1 MDLKDLLKCEICGE
15 CFKDPVM
22 LVPCSH
28 NFCSSCIERNDRQS
42 CVICKK
48 KYSSSQ
54 IVPNIII
61 QQFIKC
67 LQNKRPTHQINPSQV
82 NLEKKYKEIISEAQ
96 TSVHSIDLFMGH
108 CDVIQPVV
116 TCKYSPGRKK
126 VLCPSC
132 ESFVAKN
139 QINFHLD
146 SCLAREEK
154 RECLRKKQRNKISTK
169 HNSSRD
175 LVSTNEIADEH
186 SMPKEK
192 DKTNLD
198 LMLKD
203 DSQADEIKQFIDAT
217 FS

>member
-1 MDLKDLLKCEICGE
+1 MDLEDLLKCEICDE
-15 CFKDPVM
+15 YFKEPVM

-28 NFCSSCIERNDRQS
+28 NFCSSCIERSDQQL
-42 CVICKK
+42 CVKCKQ

-67 LQNKRPTHQINPSQV
+67 LQNKRPSHQTNPSQV
-82 NLEKKYKEIISEAQ
+82 NLEEKYKEIISEAQ
-96 TSVHSIDLFMGH
+96 TSVHSNDLFVGD
-108 CDVIQPVV
+108 CDVIQPIV
-116 TCKYSPGRKK
+116 TCKYSPGRKR

-132 ESFVAKN
+132 GSFVAKN

-154 RECLRKKQRNKISTK
+154 RKCLRKKQRNEISTN
-169 HNSSRD
+169 HNSSCD

-186 SMPKEK
+186 SMLK
-192 DKTNLD
+192 DKDETTLNQ
-198 LMLKD
+198 MLKD